1 MLLFLSFVIIAN
13 TIMLV
18 ATIISYIKTVKIT
31 NATAKTCEE
40 INQRLARLKKLHA
53 QEVLCQYR

>member
-40 INQRLARLKKLHA
+40 INQRLVRLKKLHA
-53 QEVLCQYR
+53 

>member
-31 NATAKTCEE
+31 NATAKTFEE
-40 INQRLARLKKLHA
+40 INQIGRASCR
-53 QEVLCQYR
+53 ERV

>member
-18 ATIISYIKTVKIT
+18 ATIISYIKIT

-53 QEVLCQYR
+53 